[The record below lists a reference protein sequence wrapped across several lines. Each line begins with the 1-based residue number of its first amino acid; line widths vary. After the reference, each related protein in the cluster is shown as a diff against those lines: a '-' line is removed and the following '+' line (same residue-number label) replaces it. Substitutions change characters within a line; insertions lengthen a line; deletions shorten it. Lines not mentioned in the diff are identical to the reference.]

1 MLPGFRFLFAAI
13 VLSMSILV
21 FGLGAAALLRAAHE
35 EFASNPSW
43 RGAPETIFAQPAEPT
58 RPVLAILRV
67 DTPVME
73 KAPDNAPAN
82 AAAAAV
88 TSTPDQPE
96 RITAQKPEDSPPP
109 GTAKPEVTVA
119 ESRVTE
125 SRVTES
131 PAESEAAPAPAEVP
145 AAVTETRIAEPKI
158 AEAKIAETKITET
171 NVAETKIAETKIAET
186 RVAMPE
192 EAALPADRAA
202 IPFAS
207 APADPQ
213 IAPDANIA
221 ATKIA
226 TLGGAPVAI
235 ETQPRAKV
243 ASAKPDARL
252 IRKRR
257 LARRAALRRRLAEQA
272 RLAAAQLPPPFG
284 PQAPAP
290 TIVHRR

>member
-43 RGAPETIFAQPAEPT
+43 RGAPETIFAQQTEPT

-67 DTPVME
+67 DTPVTE
-73 KAPDNAPAN
+73 KAPDSAPAN

-88 TSTPDQPE
+88 TSTPDEPE

-109 GTAKPEVTVA
+109 ETAKPETPVA

-131 PAESEAAPAPAEVP
+131 PAESEAASATAEVP
-145 AAVTETRIAEPKI
+145 AAVTETRIAEPKLE
-158 AEAKIAETKITET
+158 EAKIAETNIAET
-171 NVAETKIAETKIAET
+171 KVAETK
-186 RVAMPE
+186 VAMSE
-192 EAALPADRAA
+192 EVALPADRAA
-202 IPFAS
+202 IPVAS
-207 APADPQ
+207 APVDPQ
-213 IAPDANIA
+213 IVPDANKT

-226 TLGGAPVAI
+226 TLGGAPVTI
-235 ETQPRAKV
+235 ETQPRAKA
-243 ASAKPDARL
+243 ASTKPDPRL

-284 PQAPAP
+284 PPPPAP
-290 TIVHRR
+290 TIVRRR

>member
-43 RGAPETIFAQPAEPT
+43 RGAPETIFARQTEPT

-88 TSTPDQPE
+88 TSTPDEPE
-96 RITAQKPEDSPPP
+96 RIAAQKPEDSPLPE
-109 GTAKPEVTVA
+109 TARPETPVA

-125 SRVTES
+125 SGVTES
-131 PAESEAAPAPAEVP
+131 PAESEAASAPAEVP
-145 AAVTETRIAEPKI
+145 AAVTETRIAEPKL
-158 AEAKIAETKITET
+158 AETNIAETK
-171 NVAETKIAETKIAET
+171 VAETK
-186 RVAMPE
+186 VAMSE
-192 EAALPADRAA
+192 EVALPADRAA
-202 IPFAS
+202 IAVAS
-207 APADPQ
+207 APVDPQ
-213 IAPDANIA
+213 IAPDANKA

-226 TLGGAPVAI
+226 TLGGAPVTI

-243 ASAKPDARL
+243 ASAKPDPRL

-284 PQAPAP
+284 PPPPAP
-290 TIVHRR
+290 TIVRRR